1 MLLFVSV
8 SAKFRLQGY
17 QRPVFF
23 LRLENCCS
31 STMGSVSSRM
41 TDSTLVPEGSAGA
54 SASVETIEG
63 MPKQEQV
70 VQKTE
75 NITKRIQELLLSA
88 QDGKDER

>member
-23 LRLENCCS
+23 RLENCCS
-31 STMGSVSSRM
+31 STMGSVSSHM